1 MAEEYKS
8 KMSKEEQLELS
19 RKLEIGL
26 QASYEAMLRRKALLG
41 QMVVYAD
48 ASGHP
53 VTIPAKEMLEK
64 YLAEKK

>member
-1 MAEEYKS
+1 
-8 KMSKEEQLELS
+8 MSEEEQLELS

-41 QMVVYAD
+41 QMVVIPDGA
-48 ASGHP
+48 GHP
-53 VTIPAKEMLEK
+53 ITVPAKEMLEK

>member
-1 MAEEYKS
+1 
-8 KMSKEEQLELS
+8 MSKEERLALRE
-19 RKLEIGL
+19 KLNAGL

-53 VTIPAKEMLEK
+53 VTVPAKEMLEK